1 MLRYILYNLKKKV
14 AGAILGGY
22 GVAITLAMLKSKLS
36 GSSEEPAP
44 VAAAPVAAPTGDIPS
59 VESAEFETFIE
70 NESNLM
76 KWVDTLEK

>member
-1 MLRYILYNLKKKV
+1 M

-22 GVAITLAMLKSKLS
+22 GVAITLAVLKSKVS
-36 GSSEEPAP
+36 GSSDEPAP
-44 VAAAPVAAPTGDIPS
+44 VAAAPVTAPTGDIPS
-59 VESAEFETFIE
+59 VESAEFESFIE

>member
-1 MLRYILYNLKKKV
+1 MCKV

-22 GVAITLAMLKSKLS
+22 GVAITLAVLKSKVS
-36 GSSEEPAP
+36 GSSDEPAP
-44 VAAAPVAAPTGDIPS
+44 VAAPVASAPTGDIPS
-59 VESAEFETFIE
+59 VESTEFESFIE